1 MKIPV
6 AAATTDS
13 EKPPATI
20 VLPSHD
26 DSIVRGASTA
36 IGGPM
41 GKRAVVGRAWWNP
54 IRIMLLL
61 AILASAL
68 GAAIDSPC
76 IGKSWTD
83 GYEQFSRGCYS
94 DIVHLYW
101 GRGIDE
107 GVIPY
112 VQDPA
117 VTGDL
122 EVEYPVLTGAVMYVT
137 GLPISD
143 SWNEQT
149 RARVFYGI
157 NAVAIAL
164 LLAVTVWATALTVR
178 RRPWD
183 AAMVALAPGFVLAAT
198 INWDL
203 WAVAATSLALLAW
216 ARRYPVLAGLFLG
229 LGASFKFY
237 PALLIGPL
245 LILCLRSGRLRQWL
259 LLFGSAV
266 FIWLA
271 ANVPIMFA
279 RFEGWK
285 RFYVFSSERGAD
297 YGSPWLV
304 ARDLF
309 HFDPPV
315 ERLNLFAGGVLLV
328 ICLAIAALIL
338 MAPRRPRL
346 HQVAFLVV
354 AAFALTNKVYS
365 PQFVVWLIPLAVL
378 ARPRW
383 RDFLWWQAA
392 EVVYFFA
399 VWWYIIWAA
408 TPERGLPDSYYWA
421 AIALHVGATCVYAGF
436 VVRDILKPECDPV
449 RSSLGEDDPGGGC
462 LDGAPDEFVLGPA
475 RSSSPTFEE
484 RPRDDVV
491 VVHGRHSH

>member
-1 MKIPV
+1 MGRR
-6 AAATTDS
+6 A
-13 EKPPATI
+13 I
-20 VLPSHD
+20 VTRS
-26 DSIVRGASTA
+26 
-36 IGGPM
+36 
-41 GKRAVVGRAWWNP
+41 WWTP
-54 IRIMLLL
+54 IRIVLLL
-61 AILASAL
+61 CVLASAL

-76 IGKSWTD
+76 TGKAWTD

-112 VQDPA
+112 VEDPA
-117 VTGDL
+117 TTGDV
-122 EVEYPVLTGAVMYVT
+122 EVEYPVLTGAVMYLT
-137 GLPISD
+137 GRPID
-143 SWNEQT
+143 HGWNENT
-149 RARVFYGI
+149 RATVYYGI
-157 NAVAIAL
+157 NAIAIAL

-183 AAMVALAPGFVLAAT
+183 AAMVALAPGMILAST

-203 WAVAATSLALLAW
+203 WAVAATALALLAW
-216 ARRYPVLAGLFLG
+216 ARRYPVLAGLLLG

-237 PALLIGPL
+237 PALILGPL
-245 LILCLRSGRLRQWL
+245 FILCLRAGRLRHWL
-259 LLFGSAV
+259 LAFGAAL

-271 ANVPIMFA
+271 ANVPIMLA
-279 RFEGWK
+279 RFDGWK

-297 YGSPWLV
+297 FGSPWLV

-309 HFDPPV
+309 GFDPSID
-315 ERLNLFAGGVLLV
+315 RLNLLAGGVLVLL
-328 ICLAIAALIL
+328 CLGIAGLIL
-338 MAPRRPRL
+338 MAPQRPRF

-392 EVVYFFA
+392 EAIYFFA
-399 VWWYIIWAA
+399 VWWYIIWGA
-408 TPERGLPDSYYWA
+408 TPEKGLPETYYWA
-421 AIALHVGATCVYAGF
+421 AIAVHVGATCVFAGL
-436 VVRDILKPECDPV
+436 VIRDALRPECDPV
-449 RSSLGEDDPGGGC
+449 RASMGADDPGGGF
-462 LDGAPDEFVLGPA
+462 LDGAEDRLVLRRQ
-475 RSSSPTFEE
+475 RSTATEE

-491 VVHGRHSH
+491 VVHGRHSY